1 MAPLFVSRDLTPQL
15 ATSEGNSIMV
25 RENYRFGLL
34 AIVNIYFEYFSMF
47 KDSYP
52 VYLPKGY
59 EGSKHNSLIQ
69 KGPSFQ
75 S

>member
-1 MAPLFVSRDLTPQL
+1 
-15 ATSEGNSIMV
+15 MV
-25 RENYRFGLL
+25 RESYRFGLL